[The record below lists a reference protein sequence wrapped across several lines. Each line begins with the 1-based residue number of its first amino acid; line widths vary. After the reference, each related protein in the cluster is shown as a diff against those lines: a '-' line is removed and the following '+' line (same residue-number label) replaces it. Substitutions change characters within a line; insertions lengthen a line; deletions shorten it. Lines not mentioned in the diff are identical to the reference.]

1 MESWVYYAI
10 LAAVFI
16 AIRDVFGKRI
26 SQRYSFIQYLGYA
39 SIIVAVFTWIYIFVA
54 DVKMKPLNM
63 EYLGLILI
71 RLLIVY
77 MIIEPSLYF
86 CINNCKNL
94 GEASAIINMNVLF
107 AFIISCYLYKTP
119 IDIKKILGILLVIG
133 GSYFIVL

>member
-39 SIIVAVFTWIYIFVA
+39 SIIVAVCTWIYIFVA

-119 IDIKKILGILLVIG
+119 IDIRKILGILLVIG
-133 GSYFIVL
+133 GSYFIVQ

>member
-1 MESWVYYAI
+1 MESWVYYAV

-16 AIRDVFGKRI
+16 AVRDVFGKRI

-39 SIIVAVFTWIYIFVA
+39 SIIVAVCTWIYIFAA

-77 MIIEPSLYF
+77 II
-86 CINNCKNL
+86 IQNHN
-94 GEASAIINMNVLF
+94 II
-107 AFIISCYLYKTP
+107 YL
-119 IDIKKILGILLVIG
+119 IK
-133 GSYFIVL
+133 Y

>member
-1 MESWVYYAI
+1 MESWVYYAL

-26 SQRYSFIQYLGYA
+26 SQRYSFIQYLGY
-39 SIIVAVFTWIYIFVA
+39 SSLIVAFGTWGYIATANVE
-54 DVKMKPLNM
+54 MKPLNL
-63 EYLGLILI
+63 EYLGLIMI

-77 MIIEPSLYF
+77 LIIEPSLYF

-94 GEASAIINMNVLF
+94 GEASAIINLNVLF

-119 IDIKKILGILLVIG
+119 INVTKLAGIALVIG
-133 GSYFIVL
+133 GSFLIVR

>member
-1 MESWVYYAI
+1 MESWVYYAV

-16 AIRDVFGKRI
+16 AVRDVFGKRI
-26 SQRYSFIQYLGYA
+26 SQRYSFVQYLGYA
-39 SIIVAVFTWIYIFVA
+39 SIIVAVCTWIYIFAA

-77 MIIEPSLYF
+77 IIIEPSLYF

-119 IDIKKILGILLVIG
+119 IDIRKVMGILLVIG
-133 GSYFIVL
+133 GSYFIVQ